1 MKNIFLFLAV
11 ILIKLN
17 VIAQSSFAYNIKY
30 DMQLNYSGL
39 KKLNSELQFNNKKS
53 AFFFKES
60 APAQNSSRASADS
73 FYIEIIDTTTNYVI
87 TDLSNNLLVE
97 LGRLPGVKEPFDVVE
112 KIPFIDWNISNESKR
127 INSFK
132 AIKATAKFRGRNY
145 IVWFTPDLPTSFGPW
160 KLHGLPGAILE
171 AKDDMNQVVFIA
183 TSVDKVSSIDQTD
196 KLKKQELTREY
207 FKKKQNAFF
216 DDMGKNIAAKMG
228 RGFSVE
234 VKTSNKKG
242 IEID

>member
-1 MKNIFLFLAV
+1 MLF
-11 ILIKLN
+11 ISLN
-17 VIAQSSFAYNIKY
+17 AYAQTSFTYKIKY
-30 DMQLNYSGL
+30 DMQLSYSGI
-39 KKLNSELQFNNKKS
+39 KKLNSELLLNNIK
-53 AFFFKES
+53 AVFFFKEAS
-60 APAQNSSRASADS
+60 PVQNNSRANADS
-73 FYIEIIDTTTNYVI
+73 FYIEIVDTSTNYVI
-87 TDLSNNLLVE
+87 TNLSNNLLVE
-97 LGRLPGVKEPFDVVE
+97 LGRLPGVKDPFDVVE
-112 KIPFIDWNISNESKR
+112 SIPFIDWKISNESKK
-127 INSFK
+127 INNFK
-132 AIKATAKFRGRNY
+132 TIKATCRFRGRNY

-183 TSVDKVSSIDQTD
+183 TSIDKVVSVDKTD
-196 KLKKQELTREY
+196 KLKKQEVTREH

-234 VKTSNKKG
+234 VKTTNAKA